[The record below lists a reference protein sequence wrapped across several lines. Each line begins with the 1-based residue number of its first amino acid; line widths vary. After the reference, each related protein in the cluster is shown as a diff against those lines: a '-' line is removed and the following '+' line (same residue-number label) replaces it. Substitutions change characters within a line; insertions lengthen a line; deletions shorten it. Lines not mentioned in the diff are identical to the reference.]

1 MFSPLGN
8 AIVEAILKQQAD
20 YKDACTKASHFTNKS
35 STWTPYINGVEHFP
49 KINQALLFSLSPI
62 SLSTSSSGGRF
73 LPGRKLSFLY
83 FSSLHNFFSVSAL
96 LFGVGNRLP
105 VSINKCTQ
113 GFSGHIMRSF
123 FFFFLFYTEIIP
135 HLTHQWSHLSSTAS
149 ELKGELC
156 DQRVWRN
163 HTWSSSDTLLL
174 LHLIHN
180 KPNKYAYPSSPFH
193 YLISLCLRAFP
204 LRTFL
209 LPLFYSI
216 IVLRQFILN

>member
-123 FFFFLFYTEIIP
+123 FFFFFILY
-135 HLTHQWSHLSSTAS
+135 
-149 ELKGELC
+149 
-156 DQRVWRN
+156 RN
-163 HTWSSSDTLLL
+163 HSTLNTSMKPLKLYCIWIKGGIVWSKSVKEPHMEFFRHFTFVTFDT
-174 LHLIHN
+174 
-180 KPNKYAYPSSPFH
+180 
-193 YLISLCLRAFP
+193 
-204 LRTFL
+204 
-209 LPLFYSI
+209 
-216 IVLRQFILN
+216 